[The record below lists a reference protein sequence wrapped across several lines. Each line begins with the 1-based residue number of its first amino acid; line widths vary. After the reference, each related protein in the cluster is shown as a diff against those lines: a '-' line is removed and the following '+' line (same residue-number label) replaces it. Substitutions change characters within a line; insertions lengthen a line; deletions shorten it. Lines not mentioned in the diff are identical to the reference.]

1 MSTGNSQVKG
11 IRSAKTPAKTLAKTP
26 AKTPAEVWVLSVFFS
41 PYKAVEYS
49 FESCCFAS
57 KKLAQE
63 AMRIEARRLYKNSD
77 IIQEAEDKY
86 YREYEAEI
94 HFGES
99 EDESDYRREFGY
111 CKIKSA
117 KLEEKKSGDEV
128 PSSTNEDSDKY

>member
-1 MSTGNSQVKG
+1 MSTGNSQVK
-11 IRSAKTPAKTLAKTP
+11 AKTLAKTP

-49 FESCCFAS
+49 FESRCFAS

-99 EDESDYRREFGY
+99 EDESDYRREFVY

-117 KLEEKKSGDEV
+117 KLEEKESGDL
-128 PSSTNEDSDKY
+128 SIWFLFSLHT